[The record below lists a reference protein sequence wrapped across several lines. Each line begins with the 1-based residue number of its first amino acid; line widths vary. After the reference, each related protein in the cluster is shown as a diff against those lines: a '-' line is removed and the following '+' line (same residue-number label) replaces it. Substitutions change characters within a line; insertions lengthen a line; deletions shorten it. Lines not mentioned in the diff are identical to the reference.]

1 MDVYFTF
8 RSVPL
13 AQLREQVSWWE
24 QHKATGVLLPD
35 HLFVAGGDTPR
46 SQARRGSDPLVL
58 LAAVAALSDRLN
70 VGTSVSNIG
79 FLHPALV
86 LRQFAQLAALVGGN
100 RVLAGIGAGWNREE
114 FDALGMRMP
123 SFAERMERLEEAA
136 RLARE
141 LFDRGS
147 TSLEGAHVVARE
159 LPLAPKP
166 DTPPRLLLGGGSDRL
181 LEIAGRYADALD
193 LNGTSQAGALRGRN
207 LPQSD
212 MQRRLSTTV
221 TGLEA
226 SSQRVQSI
234 AAENGRPPV
243 AMSVLIN
250 YIVFCGESERAEHM
264 NRVRAQAGLPPGSLD
279 ACPYVLMGEPER
291 MRSQLAEWQSR
302 FGVQALI
309 LSSAIPTES
318 AERFVDQVLARP

>member
-8 RSVPL
+8 RSAPL
-13 AQLREQVSWWE
+13 DALRQQVTWWE
-24 QHKATGVLLPD
+24 QHNATGVLVPD
-35 HLFVAGGDTPR
+35 HLFVAGGETPR
-46 SQARRGSDPLVL
+46 SQARRGSEPLVL
-58 LAAVAALSDRLN
+58 LAAVAALSDRLT

-123 SFAERMERLEEAA
+123 TFSERMDRLEEAA

-147 TSLEGAHVVARE
+147 ASLEGTLVVARE
-159 LPLAPKP
+159 LPLAPQP
-166 DTPPRLLLGGGSDRL
+166 ETPPRLLLGGGSDRL

-221 TGLEA
+221 AGSEISFKHVESVA
-226 SSQRVQSI
+226 QSV
-234 AAENGRPPV
+234 GRPTPT
-243 AMSVLIN
+243 MSVLIN
-250 YIVFCGESERAEHM
+250 YIVFCSEAEREDHM
-264 NRVRAQAGLPPGSLD
+264 TRMRTQVGLPGGSPGE
-279 ACPYVLMGEPER
+279 CPYVLVGEPER
-291 MRSQLAEWQSR
+291 MRAQLAECQAR
-302 FGVQALI
+302 FRLEALI
-309 LSSAIPTES
+309 LSSAFPPES
-318 AERFVDQVLARP
+318 AERFMEEVINRR